1 MTDDE
6 IAQAKMEP
14 VIDHIKTLFSDYE
27 FQSQEKMQILASIA
41 VQLLITEMVGKNDA
55 MEMLSQFSWAIA
67 SGVKFADEN
76 NMTTWVSGP
85 GN

>member
-1 MTDDE
+1 MTDEE
-6 IAQAKMEP
+6 IAQEKMEFI
-14 VIDHIKTLFSDYE
+14 IDEIKEILFDYG
-27 FQSQEKMQILASIA
+27 FQSKEKMQILASVA
-41 VQLLITEMVGKNDA
+41 VQLLINEMVGKEDA